1 MAQKWALRV
10 LQEFFSQAQKEKT
23 LSLPVTPFM
32 DQNKIII
39 AKEQI
44 NFIKGIYIISF
55 PNSKNIIFTC
65 YFLYGSK

>member
-1 MAQKWALRV
+1 
-10 LQEFFSQAQKEKT
+10 
-23 LSLPVTPFM
+23 M

-55 PNSKNIIFTC
+55 HIVDYYC
-65 YFLYGSK
+65 